1 MIVDLARFVAA
12 EESYWRRLDE
22 ILDQRRKDPW
32 ALMSLEQARELDYL
46 YRRTAADLARVAT
59 FSAEPEM
66 RRRLEQLVARAYT
79 EIHGVRRSGSVRL
92 RPWHWLTVVLPQTF
106 RRHARAAALA
116 ALVTLAGAI
125 FGGVAVAVDPDAKQ
139 VILPFSHL
147 LVDPKERVAQE
158 EAIRADPL
166 AGEKA
171 GFAGFLM
178 THNAQV
184 TVLALALGMTWGVG
198 TIILL
203 FGNGVMIGAI
213 AVDYMLSGETTFLLG
228 WLLPHGV
235 VEIPAILI
243 GAQAGL
249 VLARAVLGR
258 EDGQPL
264 GSRLRSVA
272 DDVATLAAGAALML
286 VWAGIIE
293 AYLSQYHAP
302 AVPYAVKIALGI
314 VEGGVLATYFGLA
327 GRKAGRKEVA
337 RG

>member
-158 EAIRADPL
+158 EAMRADPL
-166 AGEKA
+166 AA
-171 GFAGFLM
+171 
-178 THNAQV
+178 H
-184 TVLALALGMTWGVG
+184 
-198 TIILL
+198 
-203 FGNGVMIGAI
+203 
-213 AVDYMLSGETTFLLG
+213 
-228 WLLPHGV
+228 
-235 VEIPAILI
+235 VEIPGIEL
-243 GAQAGL
+243 AGPASL
-249 VLARAVLGR
+249 HAGR
-258 EDGQPL
+258 YV
-264 GSRLRSVA
+264 GSPVH
-272 DDVATLAAGAALML
+272 DVAGGQAHF
-286 VWAGIIE
+286 
-293 AYLSQYHAP
+293 HAP
-302 AVPYAVKIALGI
+302 ERVSPLNGDSGA
-314 VEGGVLATYFGLA
+314 
-327 GRKAGRKEVA
+327 
-337 RG
+337 